1 MSILHVG
8 DVNLYYEV
16 HGDGEPLVLIPG
28 LGSDVTDY
36 GRIIELLAA
45 GCRVVAVDN
54 RGAGRSDKP
63 DIPYSVEM
71 MADDVAGLMTAL
83 GLGPAFVLGH
93 SMGGRIAL
101 TLALRHPELVRG
113 LVLVSTAARVS
124 GTARGRVQ
132 LLGSFS
138 RRMPILRSWDAYP
151 QPYYAFLRQFE
162 ASRGFDC
169 TRRLP
174 EIRVPALLVH
184 GTRDRIVPLGLAEEL
199 RAGIPGSRL
208 VTFRGG
214 HLLLYMQAAACVG
227 AIREFLSAAGERP
240 SGNTGP
246 RSPG

>member
-1 MSILHVG
+1 MPILHVG

-28 LGSDVTDY
+28 LGSDVSDY

-45 GCRVVAVDN
+45 GCRVVALDN

-83 GLGPAFVLGH
+83 GVGPAFVLGH

-101 TLALRHPELVRG
+101 TLALRHPELVQG
-113 LVLVSTAARVS
+113 LVLVSTGARVS
-124 GTARGRVQ
+124 GTARGRVR
-132 LLGSFS
+132 LLGSIA

-162 ASRGFDC
+162 ASRGFDYSS
-169 TRRLP
+169 RLP
-174 EIRVPALLVH
+174 EIRVPTLVLH
-184 GTRDRIVPLGLAEEL
+184 GTRDRLAPLALAEEL
-199 RAGIPGSRL
+199 RVGIAGSRL

-214 HLLLYMQAAACVG
+214 HLTFFFQSRVCIG
-227 AIREFLSAAGERP
+227 SIREFLSAARDHP
-240 SGNTGP
+240 AVSTMPQN
-246 RSPG
+246 PG